1 MHSIREYMLYKLP
14 NNTYQYNNMN
24 KDTFIKLMSPQTVKT
39 YLKEAKRV
47 GYLIT
52 KDDMSFKVLDDETN
66 DLVFK
71 GIRMNRTFYAVTF
84 NKMYWVEPDRGNA
97 YSAQQLEEVA

>member
-1 MHSIREYMLYKLP
+1 
-14 NNTYQYNNMN
+14 MN
-24 KDTFIKLMSPQTVKT
+24 KDTFTKLMAPKTVT
-39 YLKEAKRV
+39 EYLKEAKKV
-47 GYLIT
+47 GYIIE

-84 NKMYWVEPDRGNA
+84 NKSYWVEPAGGD
-97 YSAQQLEEVA
+97 YSAQQLEGVR